1 MVVLIV
7 ISSLVIGLIQP
18 IVGLLSLLSYFF
30 VNWLKPNA
38 NSSKIKA
45 NTCAAMMAW
54 FGPISA
60 WLVYSNS
67 FSVTNPDWAEYG
79 FLALINF
86 VFFPILTYFIVYIF
100 WSAINFF
107 KGQTLKHSSDIETNQ
122 TNQTKQTNQTNDI
135 PAEYYSL
142 AKRELDRDEPKE
154 DIWAKAY
161 ALTEEIES
169 AEKLYIK
176 IRAEQIFLK
185 NK

>member
-7 ISSLVIGLIQP
+7 ISSFVIGFIQP
-18 IVGLLSLLSYFF
+18 IVGFLSLLSYLF

-54 FGPISA
+54 FSPISA
-60 WLVYSNS
+60 WLVYANS
-67 FSVTNPDWAEYG
+67 YSVTNPDWGEYG

-86 VFFPILTYFIVYIF
+86 IAFPILTYFSVYAF
-100 WSAINFF
+100 WSAMNLL
-107 KGQTLKHSSDIETNQ
+107 KGPNLKHSYDTKTNQ
-122 TNQTKQTNQTNDI
+122 TTDI

-161 ALTEEIES
+161 ALTEDIDS

-176 IRAEQIFLK
+176 IRAEQTFLK
-185 NK
+185 DK